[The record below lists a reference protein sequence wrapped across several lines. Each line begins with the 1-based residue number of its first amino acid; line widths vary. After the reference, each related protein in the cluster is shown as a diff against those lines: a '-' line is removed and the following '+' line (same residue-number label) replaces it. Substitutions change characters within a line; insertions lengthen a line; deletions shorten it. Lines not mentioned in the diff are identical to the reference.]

1 MPTEV
6 DVEPVSLE
14 LLGDI
19 AWMAS
24 FDEEDVEE
32 EPYEASNYCAYVY
45 VPETKSWRKVMDAEK
60 ERVSNVVYAYPIT
73 HAQAL
78 KGPHAEDADPAV
90 KEELQNIDRNGVFN
104 PVAYSSLSKDDINAA
119 IPSGLY
125 IKYKMDA
132 GNGAYLKSKA
142 RLHGGGHRQK
152 PELYNDTASYM
163 INIFVV
169 FFVLKVMAAL
179 GLEHAVYDIKGA
191 YLHVPRRHPR
201 RQIMKLTPRLTA
213 LWIEIHPEHAQYV
226 HEDGCLYVE
235 LLKALYG
242 LKDSGAE
249 WFHYLNE
256 FLHRHGFISQQSDPC
271 LYCKRVSATDFAYV
285 LTHVDDLFLV
295 GLGQTFLT
303 FGRVLATSFPDVTTQ
318 LSDTFTYL
326 GMGIVRDRA
335 NHAVLIS

>member
-1 MPTEV
+1 MNSSK
-6 DVEPVSLE
+6 SLSKHHSAPSARC
-14 LLGDI
+14 D
-19 AWMAS
+19 
-24 FDEEDVEE
+24 D
-32 EPYEASNYCAYVY
+32 
-45 VPETKSWRKVMDAEK
+45 T
-60 ERVSNVVYAYPIT
+60 
-73 HAQAL
+73 
-78 KGPHAEDADPAV
+78 
-90 KEELQNIDRNGVFN
+90 ELQNIDRNGVFN
-104 PVAYSSLSKDDINAA
+104 PVPYSSLSKDDINAA

-201 RQIMKLTPRLTA
+201 RQIMKLTSRLTA

-249 WFHYLNE
+249 
-256 FLHRHGFISQQSDPC
+256 
-271 LYCKRVSATDFAYV
+271 
-285 LTHVDDLFLV
+285 
-295 GLGQTFLT
+295 
-303 FGRVLATSFPDVTTQ
+303 
-318 LSDTFTYL
+318 
-326 GMGIVRDRA
+326 
-335 NHAVLIS
+335 